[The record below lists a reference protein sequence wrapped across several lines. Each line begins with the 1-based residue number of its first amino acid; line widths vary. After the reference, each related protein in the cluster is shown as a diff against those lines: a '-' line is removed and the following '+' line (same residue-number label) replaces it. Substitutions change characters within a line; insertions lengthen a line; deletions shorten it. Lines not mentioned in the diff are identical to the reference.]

1 MKKLG
6 KELRGK
12 VDSTAVETRVRE
24 IMRDNFP
31 SIDIPGVK
39 IRDNKTIS
47 VELNKKTS
55 GGIPEIIPDDY
66 SAKLKA
72 ALAKSE
78 YSVWIQVNDY
88 REKPYV
94 TVGGVADIMNAAV
107 KKVGGRWVKMLSGV
121 KPGDVFMLRST
132 SRMDKEETAQDKAR
146 RKIPNPSE
154 IKAIIK

>member
-12 VDSTAVETRVRE
+12 VDSTAVETQARE
-24 IMRDNFP
+24 IMRGNFP
-31 SIDIPGVK
+31 TINVPDLE

-55 GGIPEIIPDDY
+55 GGIPEIRPEDY

-78 YSVWIQVNDY
+78 YSIWI
-88 REKPYV
+88 
-94 TVGGVADIMNAAV
+94 
-107 KKVGGRWVKMLSGV
+107 
-121 KPGDVFMLRST
+121 
-132 SRMDKEETAQDKAR
+132 
-146 RKIPNPSE
+146 
-154 IKAIIK
+154 